1 MVNRSKSTFF
11 YLLLAVVASVMVGM
25 VLASRLDLASQSSAQ
40 GALPAVNSAPITGP
54 VTATTFRE
62 VAKSI
67 SPAVV
72 NIRTESLQQTQDLS
86 EFFGGGGGGTPNDL
100 FDRLFPNRPRGQD
113 DDQTT
118 PRRRQQP
125 DRELVQAAGTG
136 FIIDKSGLILTNNH
150 VVEGATK
157 IRVSLYGEDDD
168 QEYDARVVGRDQLTD
183 SALIELTEKPN
194 HELPAIKFGDSA
206 QMQPGDWVMAIGN
219 PFGLDHTVSVGVISG
234 SRGQGD
240 VGALRVARLR
250 TAEVLQTDAAINPGN
265 SGGPLINLR
274 GEVIGV
280 NTAIATTGMA
290 QGNMGVGFAIPSN
303 TIREI
308 LPQLRS
314 GKVVRSR
321 IGVQV
326 GRVRRQDIDELGL
339 KDKGGA
345 VVSLVEEG
353 GPADKAGIEIGDV
366 ILSWNGK
373 PVKDSDELVGMV
385 VRTKPGTGV
394 PLRIVRDGKERSL
407 TVTVVELNLD
417 EESGRTARERATER
431 SSVEPE
437 QNKGFGMT
445 IENVTAELTRQLRLP
460 DNVRGAVITDI
471 DQGSPAARQGLRPG
485 DIIYRVGS
493 TPVTTAVEAQ
503 RELNRVPAGGTALL
517 RIMRRDQSASRGYQE
532 LFLTVTK
539 D

>member
-1 MVNRSKSTFF
+1 MVNRNKSTFF
-11 YLLLAVVASVMVGM
+11 YFLLAVVASVMVGM

-40 GALPAVNSAPITGP
+40 GVPAVNSAPITGP

-62 VAKSI
+62 VAKAI

-86 EFFGGGGGGTPNDL
+86 DFFGGGGNPNDL
-100 FDRLFPNRPRGQD
+100 FDRLFPNRPRGQGQD
-113 DDQTT
+113 EEQPA

-125 DRELVQAAGTG
+125 DQELVQAAGTG

-168 QEYDARVVGRDQLTD
+168 EEYEARIVGRDQLTD
-183 SALIELTEKPN
+183 SALIELTEKPS
-194 HELPAIKFGDSA
+194 HELPTIKFGDSA

-326 GRVRRQDIDELGL
+326 GAVRRDAVDELGL
-339 KDKGGA
+339 KDKSGA

-353 GPADKAGIEIGDV
+353 GPAAKAGIEIGDV

-385 VRTKPGTGV
+385 VRTKPGTAV
-394 PLRIVRDGKERSL
+394 PVRVMRDKKERSL
-407 TVTVVELNLD
+407 TVTVVELDLD
-417 EESGRTARERATER
+417 EESGRNPRERATER

-445 IENVTAELTRQLRLP
+445 IENVTAELTRQLRLQ

-493 TPVTTAVEAQ
+493 TPVTSAMEAQ
-503 RELNRVPAGGTALL
+503 RELNRIPAGGTALL
-517 RIMRRDQSASRGYQE
+517 RIIRRDQTSPKGYQE

-539 D
+539 N

>member
-1 MVNRSKSTFF
+1 MVNRNRSSIF
-11 YLLLAVVASVMVGM
+11 YLLLVVVASVMVGM
-25 VLASRLDLASQSSAQ
+25 VLASRLDLASPSSAQ
-40 GALPAVNSAPITGP
+40 TLGVPAVNSAPITGP
-54 VTATTFRE
+54 VSATTFRE
-62 VAKSI
+62 VAKAVT
-67 SPAVV
+67 PAVV
-72 NIRTESLQQTQDLS
+72 NIRSESLQAARGGDLS
-86 EFFGGGGGGTPNDL
+86 E
-100 FDRLFPNRPRGQD
+100 LFPGLTPD
-113 DDQTT
+113 DL
-118 PRRRQQP
+118 PELFRRRTPPGGNGQGQP
-125 DRELVQAAGTG
+125 REEPEEELVQGRGTG

-168 QEYDARVVGRDQLTD
+168 QEYEARVIGRDQLTD

-194 HELPAIKFGDSA
+194 HELPTIKFGDSA

-326 GRVRRQDIDELGL
+326 GAVRRQAVDELGL
-339 KDKGGA
+339 KDKSGA
-345 VVSLVEEG
+345 LVSLVEEG
-353 GPADKAGIEIGDV
+353 GPAEKAGIEIGDV
-366 ILSWNGK
+366 ILSWNGQ
-373 PVKDSDELVGMV
+373 PVKDSDQLVGMV
-385 VRTKPGTGV
+385 VRTKPGTSV
-394 PLRIVRDGKERSL
+394 PVQIVRDKKERSL
-407 TVTVVELNLD
+407 NVTVVELNLD
-417 EESGRTARERATER
+417 EEGGRNPRERATER

-437 QNKGFGMT
+437 Q
-445 IENVTAELTRQLRLP
+445 
-460 DNVRGAVITDI
+460 
-471 DQGSPAARQGLRPG
+471 
-485 DIIYRVGS
+485 
-493 TPVTTAVEAQ
+493 
-503 RELNRVPAGGTALL
+503 
-517 RIMRRDQSASRGYQE
+517 
-532 LFLTVTK
+532 
-539 D
+539 

>member
-1 MVNRSKSTFF
+1 MVNRNKSTFF
-11 YLLLAVVASVMVGM
+11 YFLLAVVASVMVGM

-40 GALPAVNSAPITGP
+40 TGVPAVNSAPITGP

-62 VAKSI
+62 VAKAI

-86 EFFGGGGGGTPNDL
+86 EFFGGGGGAPDL
-100 FDRLFPNRPRGQD
+100 FDRLFPNRPRGQGQQD
-113 DDQTT
+113 DDQPA

-125 DRELVQAAGTG
+125 DTELVQAAGTG
-136 FIIDKSGLILTNNH
+136 FIIDKAGLILTNNH

-168 QEYDARVVGRDQLTD
+168 QEYEARVVGRDQLTD

-194 HELPAIKFGDSA
+194 HELPTIKFGDSA

-326 GRVRRQDIDELGL
+326 GAVRREVVDELGL
-339 KDKGGA
+339 KDKSGA
-345 VVSLVEEG
+345 LVSFVEEG
-353 GPADKAGIEIGDV
+353 GPAEKAGLEIGDV

-373 PVKDSDELVGMV
+373 PVRNSDELVGMV
-385 VRTKPGTGV
+385 VRTKPGTAV
-394 PLRIVRDGKERSL
+394 PVRIVRDKKERAL
-407 TVTVVELNLD
+407 TVTVVELDLD
-417 EESGRTARERATER
+417 EESGRARERATER

-445 IENVTAELTRQLRLP
+445 IENITAEMTRQLRLQ

-493 TPVTTAVEAQ
+493 VPVTSAVEAQ

-517 RIMRRDQSASRGYQE
+517 RIIRRDQTSSKGYQE

-539 D
+539 N